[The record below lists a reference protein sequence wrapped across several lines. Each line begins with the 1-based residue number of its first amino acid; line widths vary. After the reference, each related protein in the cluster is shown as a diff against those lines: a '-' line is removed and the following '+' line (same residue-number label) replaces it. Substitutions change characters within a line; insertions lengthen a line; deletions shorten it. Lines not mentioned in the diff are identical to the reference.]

1 MKKKLAFVKTWLKKA
16 HGKEVYISFFKGR
29 NEQVR
34 PHEAYDE
41 EDIYDLVQALRDKA
55 EEYQQ

>member
-41 EDIYDLVQALRDKA
+41 EDIYDLI
-55 EEYQQ
+55 